1 MTAPPIPWATAEAAA
16 GAWLA
21 NYSAFPLTMLAPL
34 VAVLG
39 ALLAAAFTRGGQ
51 RDGFAWIASAFS
63 VAGVVATAG
72 VSMFPFIL
80 PSSLDPRSS
89 LTVWD
94 ASSSQTT
101 LGVML
106 IGAVIFVPI
115 IIAYTGFVY
124 RVLRGRVTARQVEAD
139 HESY

>member
-1 MTAPPIPWATAEAAA
+1 
-16 GAWLA
+16 
-21 NYSAFPLTMLAPL
+21 
-34 VAVLG
+34 
-39 ALLAAAFTRGGQ
+39 
-51 RDGFAWIASAFS
+51 
-63 VAGVVATAG
+63 
-72 VSMFPFIL
+72 MFPFIL

-101 LGVML
+101 LSVML
-106 IGAVIFVPI
+106 IAAVIFVPI

-124 RVLRGRVTARQVEAD
+124 RVLRGRVTGRQVEAD